1 VPSPVGFIGLGNM
14 GAALARRLAHQVPL
28 LVFDL
33 DARKVAE
40 LGKSG
45 LPCAVHAATSP
56 KEVAQEC
63 DTILFCLPTSEH
75 VQRILFGEDPIA
87 DDLRSGTLL
96 IDCTTGQPELTRS
109 IAADLA
115 GRGVAFV
122 DAPVSGGPQ
131 GAEAGT
137 IAILIGGS
145 DPDFEAAR
153 VVLGLISPNVRHV
166 GAVGAGHCV
175 KLLNNVLAAGHRMLA
190 FETAA
195 IASANGVDPET
206 FIEAVNVSSGRS
218 YATEITMPRHVF
230 GTDLVQG
237 FGLQLMAKDVRLS
250 AQLVPETMGE
260 WSLVREVHRRL
271 QDALAA
277 LPPGVDIN
285 ETLVLYERGAHATVA
300 TSDRPSAT
308 AV

>member
-1 VPSPVGFIGLGNM
+1 VTSAVGFIGLGNM
-14 GAALARRLAHQVPL
+14 GRALARRLARQVPL
-28 LVFDL
+28 VVFDL
-33 DARKVAE
+33 DVRKVTE
-40 LGKSG
+40 LGESG
-45 LPCAVHAATSP
+45 LPCTVHAATSP
-56 KEVAQEC
+56 KEVAHEC

-75 VQRILFGEDPIA
+75 VQRVLFGEEAIA
-87 DDLRSGTLL
+87 DDLRSGALL
-96 IDCTTGQPELTRS
+96 IDCTTGQPGITRS
-109 IAADLA
+109 IAADLG

-137 IAILIGGS
+137 IAILVGGS
-145 DPDFEAAR
+145 DPDFVAAQ
-153 VVLGLISPNVRHV
+153 VVLALISPNVRHV

-175 KLLNNVLAAGHRMLA
+175 KLLNNALAAGHRMLA

-230 GTDLVQG
+230 GADLVQG
-237 FGLQLMAKDVRLS
+237 FALQLMAKDVRLS
-250 AQLVPETMGE
+250 AQLVPETVGDL
-260 WSLVREVHRRL
+260 SLIREVHRRL
-271 QDALAA
+271 QDALTA
-277 LPPGVDIN
+277 LSPDADIN

-300 TSDRPSAT
+300 TSERPIAT
-308 AV
+308 AP